1 MGLKES
7 FPENAMAVT
16 IVGEARKFIVRLL
29 PSFRD
34 LKLLNQKC
42 KPVALKGG
50 GPYRLNEVKIAFVRV
65 NIHSKEQRMT
75 YHSCP
80 LLCPRVST
88 AETSKYMNTHLSQ

>member
-34 LKLLNQKC
+34 LKLLNKKC

-50 GPYRLNEVKIAFVRV
+50 EPPTG
-65 NIHSKEQRMT
+65 
-75 YHSCP
+75 
-80 LLCPRVST
+80 
-88 AETSKYMNTHLSQ
+88 